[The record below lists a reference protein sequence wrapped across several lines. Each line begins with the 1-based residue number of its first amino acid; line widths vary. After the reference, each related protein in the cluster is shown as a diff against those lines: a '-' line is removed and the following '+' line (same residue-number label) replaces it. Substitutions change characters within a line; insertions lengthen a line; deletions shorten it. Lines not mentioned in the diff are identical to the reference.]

1 MGDGNLV
8 QQPQN
13 HFLPFLSWNGRY
25 PEIEMA
31 VVFGKVG
38 IVTIL
43 WLSLNSYIHVSQ
55 YFHSGEDLGTQFLR
69 KFSHLLKHTVDS
81 ETNPEK
87 ILLDFQVDV

>member
-1 MGDGNLV
+1 MVDGNLV

-25 PEIEMA
+25 PEIETT

-43 WLSLNSYIHVSQ
+43 WLSLNSNIHVSQ
-55 YFHSGEDLGTQFLR
+55 YFHSGEDLGSQFRR

-81 ETNPEK
+81 ETNSEK

>member
-1 MGDGNLV
+1 
-8 QQPQN
+8 
-13 HFLPFLSWNGRY
+13 
-25 PEIEMA
+25 MA

-43 WLSLNSYIHVSQ
+43 WLSLNSNIHVCQ
-55 YFHSGEDLGTQFLR
+55 YFYSGEDLGTQFLR